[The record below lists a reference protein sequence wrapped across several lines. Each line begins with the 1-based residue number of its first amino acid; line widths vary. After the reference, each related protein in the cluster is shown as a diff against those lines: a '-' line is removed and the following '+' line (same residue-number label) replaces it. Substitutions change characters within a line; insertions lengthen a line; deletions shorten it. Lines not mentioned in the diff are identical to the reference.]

1 MSLSFW
7 NLKRP
12 DGTKKETFVTL
23 QKVFYLSGSESKMDS
38 CIALAAPSPLR
49 LAGGGGGALWASW
62 MPLGTFH
69 PEWNCRQSE
78 VPRELVPKYKFLTCL
93 PSVESHSLRT
103 LPLAFN
109 LASSSGVEAMSFPSY
124 AEGYFISQM
133 IQNEAKLSLSQR
145 SKQNT
150 GREWRLSNVLSPYS
164 LGIKPHQK
172 GPAL

>member
-1 MSLSFW
+1 
-7 NLKRP
+7 
-12 DGTKKETFVTL
+12 
-23 QKVFYLSGSESKMDS
+23 MDS

-49 LAGGGGGALWASW
+49 LGGGHCELPGCLWVHS
-62 MPLGTFH
+62 T

-93 PSVESHSLRT
+93 PSVGSHSLRT

-109 LASSSGVEAMSFPSY
+109 LASFSGVEAMSFPSY

>member
-1 MSLSFW
+1 MEPKGNLCYFAKSLLFNWVWVQDGLMHWAGSTQSF
-7 NLKRP
+7 
-12 DGTKKETFVTL
+12 EI
-23 QKVFYLSGSESKMDS
+23 SK
-38 CIALAAPSPLR
+38 
-49 LAGGGGGALWASW
+49 GGHCELPGCLWVHS
-62 MPLGTFH
+62 T

-93 PSVESHSLRT
+93 PSVGSHSLRT

-124 AEGYFISQM
+124 AEVYFISQM
-133 IQNEAKLSLSQR
+133 LQNEAKLSLSQR

-150 GREWRLSNVLSPYS
+150 GREWRLSNVLSPCS